1 MVYRNKCRMRI
12 CPRGLLLDSV
22 YSALRIGRGKP
33 LKRLLLLTGSPG
45 VGKSTVLLH
54 IVEALKARGYRVGGM
69 VTREAR
75 SNVMRVGFEILDLSS
90 GRHGWLARVN
100 EPVGPQVGRYR
111 VNMHDLDGIGVQA
124 ILQAVE
130 SSDVVAID
138 EVGPMELFS
147 ERFRDAVKKAMESGK
162 LVVGVVH
169 WRATTKLIDELKANP
184 DAEAYVVTRENRE
197 KLQEVIVEKAVDF
210 LGHGQSK

>member
-1 MVYRNKCRMRI
+1 
-12 CPRGLLLDSV
+12 LLLELV
-22 YSALRIGRGKP
+22 FPALRIGREKS

-54 IVEALKARGYRVGGM
+54 IIQALKARGYHVGGM
-69 VTREAR
+69 ISNEAR

-90 GRHGWLARVN
+90 GQHGWLARVN

-124 ILQAVE
+124 ILGAVE
-130 SSDVVAID
+130 SSDVIAID

-147 ERFRDAVKKAMESGK
+147 ERFRDAVKKAIESGK
-162 LVVGVVH
+162 LIVGVVH
-169 WRATTKLIDELKANP
+169 WRARNKLIDELKANP
-184 DAEAYVVTRENRE
+184 DAEAYVVTREDRE
-197 KLQEVIVEKAVDF
+197 KLEETIVEKAVDF
-210 LGHGQSK
+210 LKHAQNK

>member
-1 MVYRNKCRMRI
+1 
-12 CPRGLLLDSV
+12 LLLELV
-22 YSALRIGRGKP
+22 FPALRIGREKS

-54 IVEALKARGYRVGGM
+54 IIQALKARGYHVGGM
-69 VTREAR
+69 ISNEAR

-90 GRHGWLARVN
+90 GQHGWLARVN

-124 ILQAVE
+124 ILGAVE
-130 SSDVVAID
+130 SSDVIAID

-147 ERFRDAVKKAMESGK
+147 ERFRDAVKKAIESGK
-162 LVVGVVH
+162 LIVGVVH
-169 WRATTKLIDELKANP
+169 WRARNKLIDELKANP
-184 DAEAYVVTRENRE
+184 DAEAYVVTREDRE
-197 KLQEVIVEKAVDF
+197 KLEETIVEKAVDF
-210 LGHGQSK
+210 LKHAQDK